1 MSLRANGD
9 EIFKKYN
16 KIWKKGEKLMRIDFE
31 SKPTYGD
38 DDDNKS
44 IKKYKKISRQY
55 NYKFS

>member
-1 MSLRANGD
+1 
-9 EIFKKYN
+9 
-16 KIWKKGEKLMRIDFE
+16 MRIDFE
-31 SKPTYGD
+31 SKPTDGD

>member
-1 MSLRANGD
+1 
-9 EIFKKYN
+9 
-16 KIWKKGEKLMRIDFE
+16 MRIDFD